1 MVVINDYVLEDRTK
15 FRGNVLRDEQW
26 FPVASSDL
34 FFFTVISSLR
44 FLQASL
50 ETMMIKLAEGIVSS
64 DIAAGERVWWPQPG
78 ASTKDFFSDVVSRT
92 VGSAANTF
100 AKQFSAN

>member
-1 MVVINDYVLEDRTK
+1 MVPGGPPSLT
-15 FRGNVLRDEQW
+15 
-26 FPVASSDL
+26 
-34 FFFTVISSLR
+34 FFLPTHFIEI
-44 FLQASL
+44 LQALL